1 MTFSYY
7 IFALTTFPN
16 LHVFNLDQSF
26 RRYNR
31 LLRFQIHLFLRLISK
46 FLDLIHILSCLIL
59 LSLLETCVFFNVF
72 LKFLIW
78 INSFLISYITNL
90 LPFLSIMRFHCRHGR
105 LYSNTTRNSYQMY
118 IRMEISNRYLIHDFH
133 WIIQYPSLMRPFS
146 WICWSAQEHQY

>member
-7 IFALTTFPN
+7 IFAYFFPIFMF
-16 LHVFNLDQSF
+16 LILSF
-26 RRYNR
+26 RRYNQVC
-31 LLRFQIHLFLRLISK
+31 LLRFHLFLRLISK

-59 LSLLETCVFFNVF
+59 LSLLETFFFNVF